1 MANARTLL
9 EMRTRLRKAADCV
22 NDTTTGRHT
31 TDQMNVI
38 LNDSWQAMRA
48 IASKTNHIYMKAAVA
63 TMTAGKTAP
72 YSWGTVSLPA
82 DCVRIYGFDVT
93 VASTDVRTLLPLSFT
108 ERNEYVGL
116 YGQGTGVPVGF
127 FPYNIGVEVTTTVTA
142 GVVGILPAPAAAYAY
157 TLWYL
162 PKWTTITNDTYV
174 FDGVEG
180 WDDWVIWNSVLEIA
194 SADNDMAA
202 TAQIATQERDKAEQR
217 VVHGGH
223 NFHQAG
229 PVRRVD
235 VASMRRVNTVDVY
248 RRRP

>member
-1 MANARTLL
+1 MASTKTLL

-31 TDQMNVI
+31 TAQLNVI

-48 IASKTNHIYMKAAVA
+48 IASKTSQIYQKPAVA
-63 TMTAGKTAP
+63 TMPVGKTAP

-93 VASTDVRTLLPLSFT
+93 VTANDVRTLLPMSFT
-108 ERNEYVGL
+108 ERNGYTSI
-116 YGQGTGVPVGF
+116 YGQGTGVPVCF
-127 FPYNIGVEVTTTVTA
+127 FPYNIGVEVTTTVTP
-142 GVVGILPAPAAAYAY
+142 GVVGILPAPAQAYSY

-162 PKWTTITNDTYV
+162 PKWTAITDDTYV

-194 SADNDMAA
+194 SADNDMAQ
-202 TAQIATQERDKAEQR
+202 TAQIATQERAQAEQR
-217 VVHGGH
+217 VIHGGH

-235 VASMRRVNTVDVY
+235 VAAMRRQNTTDLY